1 MVMKR
6 ILLVLFAFIS
16 LNAFSQELRVKEGS
30 FKHIPGGIIEDKLE
44 YTDGND
50 FPMAL
55 IKISTENIS
64 EQERQ
69 RLVFSGNRETQ
80 FIKKPKTGQMWVY
93 LSAEAATFI
102 DIKHPDYGTHKYYLP
117 ERLCD
122 YCVYEMVLQYV
133 NNQPELGFLA
143 VSSEPTD
150 ADIYID
156 GKHYGKTNNV
166 ITDLV
171 VGSHQLKLEKE
182 GYVTLTKTFVT
193 TKGETLKLNE
203 TLQAV
208 SSQKVHLIVRAD
220 QENAT
225 IYIDDE
231 PLGTKEASKLLMQ
244 GTTHT
249 WMIKCNMY
257 HTETGSVTLNERTV
271 IDKKLRPNFG
281 YLNISTTPEQ
291 GAKVFVDEEYVGQ
304 SPVTTEKL
312 KSGSHSVRVMKDMYK
327 MTEKSFTVTD
337 GQTTNAT
344 LNMSANFV
352 NVTINT
358 ESQSDIYVDDEYK
371 GKGQWTGRL
380 SDGSHIFEARK
391 ANHRDSKKSLDLFL
405 GETKTINIDSPQPI
419 NGEIEINSSPMGA
432 TIYIDGKNYG
442 ETPNYISDILIGEH
456 ELKLTK
462 QGCAEV
468 KKSITIKEGE
478 TLSVNEKLQTGK
490 EISISTDQSG
500 DNIYVDGNYVGVSPM
515 SLNLSYGSHEIKA
528 ERNGKTVS
536 KNIEVSQVETHGRVS
551 SIDKC
556 ELTFFGN
563 QTITVNGVYFTMIA
577 VEGGTFQMGATS
589 EQGSDAWDSE
599 KPVHSVTLSDYYIGE
614 TEVTQK
620 LWKAVMGEN
629 PSYFKGN
636 NKPVERVSWN
646 DCQEFIKKLNQL
658 TGKNFRLPTEAEWEY
673 AARGGN
679 KSLDYKY
686 SGSDIV
692 GVVAWYDG
700 NSGSRTHYV
709 KTKQANELGIYDM
722 SGNVYEWCQD
732 WYGSYSSSSQTNPT
746 GPSSGSYRVY
756 RGGSWAYYDAR
767 GCRVSNRYS
776 YLPDDSS
783 SYLGLRLVL

>member
-6 ILLVLFAFIS
+6 ILLVLFAFVS
-16 LNAFSQELRVKEGS
+16 LNAFSQLQVKEGS
-30 FKHIPGGIIEDKLE
+30 FKHIPGGVIEDKEE
-44 YTDGND
+44 YRDGNEM
-50 FPMAL
+50 PMAL
-55 IKISTENIS
+55 IKISTENIP
-64 EQERQ
+64 EQERL

-80 FIKKPKTGQMWVY
+80 ILKRPKTGQMWIY

-133 NNQPELGFLA
+133 NIQPELGFLA

-156 GKHYGKTNNV
+156 GKNYGKTNNV
-166 ITDLV
+166 ITDLA
-171 VGSHQLKLEKE
+171 VGTHELQLEKA

-208 SSQKVHLIVRAD
+208 SKQKVHLIVRAD

-231 PLGTKEASKLLMQ
+231 PLGTKEASKLFML
-244 GTTHT
+244 GSSHT

-257 HTETGSVTLNERTV
+257 HTESGIVTLNERTV

-304 SPVTTEKL
+304 SPVKTDKL
-312 KSGSHSVRVMKDMYK
+312 KSGTHTVRVMKDMYK
-327 MTEKSFTVTD
+327 MKEQSFTVTD

-344 LNMSANFV
+344 LSMSANFV
-352 NVTINT
+352 NVTVT
-358 ESQSDIYVDDEYK
+358 TDSQSDIYVDEEYK
-371 GKGQWTGRL
+371 GKGKWTGRL

-391 ANHRDSKKSLDLFL
+391 TNHRTSKKSLDLVL
-405 GETKTINIDSPQPI
+405 DETKTVSIDAPSPI
-419 NGEIEINSSPMGA
+419 NGEIEINSTPMGA

-462 QGCAEV
+462 QGCAEI
-468 KKSITIKEGE
+468 KKTINIKEGE
-478 TLSVNEKLQTGK
+478 TLSVNEKLQIGK

-500 DNIYVDGNYVGVSPM
+500 DKIYVDGSYVGISPM
-515 SLNLSYGSHEIKA
+515 SLNLSYGSHEIKT

-536 KNIEVSQVETHGRVS
+536 KTINVAQSGGDNSV
-551 SIDKC
+551 K
-556 ELTFFGN
+556 LTFFGN
-563 QTITVNGVYFTMIA
+563 QTITVNGVSFKMIA
-577 VEGGTFQMGATS
+577 VEGGTFSMGATS
-589 EQGSDAWDSE
+589 EQGSDAYGSK
-599 KPVHSVTLSDYYIGE
+599 KPVHNVTLSDYYIGE
-614 TEVTQK
+614 TEVTQE
-620 LWKAVMGEN
+620 LWKAVMGSN
-629 PSYFKGN
+629 PSNSTGSK
-636 NKPVERVSWN
+636 KPVERVSWN
-646 DCQEFIKKLNQL
+646 DCQTFITKLNQL

-679 KSLDYKY
+679 KSQGYKY
-686 SGSDIV
+686 SGSNSIDD
-692 GVVAWYDG
+692 VAWYS
-700 NSGSRTHYV
+700 NNCSIRTHDV
-709 KTKQANELGIYDM
+709 KTKAANELGIYDM

-732 WYGSYSSSSQTNPT
+732 WYGSSYYSSSPENNPT
-746 GPSSGSYRVY
+746 GPASGSSRVL
-756 RGGSWAYYDAR
+756 RGGSWINSSAWD
-767 GCRVSNRYS
+767 CRVSFRDYGNPDNRFVCY
-776 YLPDDSS
+776 
-783 SYLGLRLVL
+783 GLRLVL